1 MSYTVE
7 ELKVMLKKALATA
20 KANRLNL
27 EEVLENNL
35 ALREENA
42 TLRAEIAGLEARVG
56 DQENNSRTMNQMFD
70 RVNTMEGRQAEEY
83 NYNRRNRP
91 NGWTG

>member
-42 TLRAEIAGLEARVG
+42 TLRAEIAGLEASLSHQRS
-56 DQENNSRTMNQMFD
+56 DSRALRSIAHDMDIVAAKAMWQK
-70 RVNTMEGRQAEEY
+70 
-83 NYNRRNRP
+83 
-91 NGWTG
+91 

>member
-27 EEVLENNL
+27 EEVLENNM

-42 TLRAEIAGLEARVG
+42 TLRAEIAGLEASLSHQRS
-56 DQENNSRTMNQMFD
+56 DSRALRQIAL
-70 RVNTMEGRQAEEY
+70 NTDISAAADM
-83 NYNRRNRP
+83 RRR
-91 NGWTG
+91 